1 MYGMHKTTVY
11 LNDEEV
17 QADRADPHH
26 ADVVQI
32 LRAEAGPLVASA
44 IGVAEAEYLILTR
57 LGIEV
62 ELAFLEDLAEGT
74 FQVECLTRTE
84 LVHSTARR
92 PLRTNGQS
100 IASRPAFKPAADA
113 PASRPGSPPSGPGPN
128 LGDGPTVRTTPDS

>member
-1 MYGMHKTTVY
+1 MHKTTVY

-17 QADRADPHH
+17 QALRQLAAATGRSQADLIREAIRHAAAQADRADPHH

-44 IGVAEAEYLILTR
+44 IGVAEADYLILTR

-62 ELAFLEDLAEGT
+62 EPAFLEDLAEGT

-100 IASRPAFKPAADA
+100 IA
-113 PASRPGSPPSGPGPN
+113 
-128 LGDGPTVRTTPDS
+128 